1 MGADSFGVVADARLL
16 RAFPPAFLLG
26 GSLAAFFYLAV
37 SRGMDAG
44 YRAAGWVARRRE
56 ARERTET

>member
-1 MGADSFGVVADARLL
+1 MRSVGK
-16 RAFPPAFLLG
+16 AFLLG

-37 SRGMDAG
+37 SKGVDVG
-44 YRAAGWVARRRE
+44 FRAAAWVQRRRE

>member
-1 MGADSFGVVADARLL
+1 MKNAGK
-16 RAFPPAFLLG
+16 AFVLG

-37 SRGMDAG
+37 SKGVDVGFRL
-44 YRAAGWVARRRE
+44 AGWVARRRE